1 MLPMNSRV
9 LSSSRSVLSVSRS
22 HSSLMAQIHPSSLVF
37 GGSELLTLLSAY
49 RHSSAV
55 PVAIHLDHIT
65 DERHLYAALDMKTS
79 DGKPLLDSVMVDGSA
94 LPLEQNI
101 LWTKKMA
108 SYAHQRGVVVEAE
121 LGRLAGEEVD
131 LLSPHS
137 TSPVLIASQDGLSIP
152 DVEAKMTDPAVVEEF
167 LTRTQVRW
175 DLLLFPF
182 THSPSLQVDLLAV
195 TIGNV
200 HGKYARPPALDFDR
214 MKHILRV
221 VQTSPSPTVSAT
233 HLVLHGA
240 SGLPSE
246 LIHQAIVE
254 GQICK
259 LNVNT
264 DLRTAS
270 LQSLRRAFREEE
282 EAGGVGGGRGGV
294 EVLALMRGSYEAMKT
309 VARDKITLFRHSA

>member
-1 MLPMNSRV
+1 MGFIVFPGNVGQNDTLCRV
-9 LSSSRSVLSVSRS
+9 AEKLGVEKKLGAAESESDISFPPLSVPQLQSLRATNRTFQLLHRVKRVAQAIAAFNVYNLEGAKAVVDAANELQSPVILQVCPLSVSRS
-22 HSSLMAQIHPSSLVF
+22 DSSLMAQIHPSSLVF

-65 DERHLYAALDMKTS
+65 DERHLYEALDMKTS

-175 DLLLFPF
+175 DLLLFQLPPLQM
-182 THSPSLQVDLLAV
+182 PSSL
-195 TIGNV
+195 T
-200 HGKYARPPALDFDR
+200 
-214 MKHILRV
+214 
-221 VQTSPSPTVSAT
+221 
-233 HLVLHGA
+233 
-240 SGLPSE
+240 E

-259 LNVNT
+259 L
-264 DLRTAS
+264 
-270 LQSLRRAFREEE
+270 
-282 EAGGVGGGRGGV
+282 
-294 EVLALMRGSYEAMKT
+294 KT
-309 VARDKITLFRHSA
+309 S